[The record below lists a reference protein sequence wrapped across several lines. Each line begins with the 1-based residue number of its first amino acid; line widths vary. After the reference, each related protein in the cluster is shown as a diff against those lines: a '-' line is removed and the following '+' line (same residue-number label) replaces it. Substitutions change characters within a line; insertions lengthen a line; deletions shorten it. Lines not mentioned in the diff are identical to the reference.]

1 MKRLDTKTLFDVFQA
16 GDEEVYKE
24 HGVEHMLD
32 NSFVLL
38 GTVVKGVENYYI
50 IDQLY
55 KKKYGEEYDSQRENI
70 KLTYFKGLMKYLE
83 RIGEIQLDTLSM
95 IEDEFGIQAI
105 EYAFSEM
112 TEFFLS
118 VEYYEECSLLKKYL
132 DLFSLNKLV
141 EER

>member
-1 MKRLDTKTLFDVFQA
+1 MKRLDSKTLFDVFQA

-24 HGVEHMLD
+24 HGVEDILD

-38 GTVVKGVENYYI
+38 GMVIRGVENYYI

-70 KLTYFKGLMKYLE
+70 KLTYFKGLMRYLE
-83 RIGEIQLDTLSM
+83 RIGEIPLDTLSM
-95 IEDEFGIQAI
+95 IEDEFGISAI
-105 EYAFSEM
+105 DYAFSEM
-112 TEFFLS
+112 TEFFIS
-118 VEYYEECSLLKKYL
+118 VEYYEECSTLKKYL

-141 EER
+141 EED

>member
-1 MKRLDTKTLFDVFQA
+1 MKRLNSKSLFDIFQA

-24 HGVEHMLD
+24 HGVEDVLD

-38 GTVVKGVENYYI
+38 GMVIRGVENYYI

-55 KKKYGEEYDSQRENI
+55 KKKYAEEYDSQREII
-70 KLTYFKGLMKYLE
+70 KLKYFMGLMKYLE
-83 RIGEIQLDTLSM
+83 RIKEIQLDTLSI
-95 IEDEFGIQAI
+95 IEDEFSISAI

-112 TEFFLS
+112 TDFFIS
-118 VEYYEECSLLKKYL
+118 IEYYEQCSILKKYL

-141 EER
+141 EEN

>member
-1 MKRLDTKTLFDVFQA
+1 MKRLDSKTLFDVFQA

-24 HGVEHMLD
+24 HGVEHILD

-38 GTVVKGVENYYI
+38 GMVVKGVENYYI

-95 IEDEFGIQAI
+95 IEDEFGIPAI

-112 TEFFLS
+112 IEFFLS